1 MSRTTKINY
10 FLLSLCFLFISKSGI
25 AQENGKNEFVG
36 TIIAKNYEHKIKRG
50 TGYNKDGSKVIHS
63 DDPMADPN
71 NNIIVS
77 LYPLSFNPELRPLKE
92 AIITQKKQTFIPN
105 VLPVTKGTT
114 VYFLNEDEFFHN
126 IYSLTPGS
134 RFNIGRRPPGSP
146 YPLKIKR
153 TGPIKLSCDIH
164 SHMSGTILS
173 LETPY
178 FRRVS
183 SNGKVRFTN
192 LPNGTY
198 RVTVFHPYLRSRE
211 YELTLNGGER
221 KELEIS
227 LSN

>member
-1 MSRTTKINY
+1 MSRTIINCF
-10 FLLSLCFLFISKSGI
+10 FLCLCFLFFSNYGRT
-25 AQENGKNEFVG
+25 QENGNNEFVG
-36 TIIAKNYEHKIKRG
+36 IIIATNYEQKIKRG
-50 TGYNKDGSKVIHS
+50 AGYNKDGTKVMHS
-63 DDPMADPN
+63 DDPMADPK

-77 LYPLSFNPELRPLKE
+77 LYPLSFSPELRPMKE
-92 AIITQKKQTFIPN
+92 AIITQKQQTFIPN

-164 SHMSGTILS
+164 AHMSGTILS

-178 FRRVS
+178 FRRVNS
-183 SNGKVRFTN
+183 SGRVRFTN
-192 LPNGTY
+192 LPDGRY
-198 RVTVFHPYLRSRE
+198 KVTVFHPYLKSRE
-211 YELTLNGGER
+211 YELRLNGGER